1 VYAPAEQVH
10 ASGVVAVVV
19 TGLYLG
25 HRYPTLMSAASRLQM
40 EAFWRMVKFVLE
52 GIVFLLV
59 GLQLRF
65 IVHDLVHNQN
75 APLSL
80 VVEAT
85 VIVLA
90 VVVVTRFV
98 WLYPATYLVRLVPR
112 IRRRDPSPQMRYPTV
127 IAWAGMR
134 GVVTLAAALA
144 LPPTLAGGEQY
155 PRDLFVW
162 LAFSVIVGTL
172 VLQGVT
178 LPVVAR
184 WLRIPGD
191 DPKHDALV
199 EASVQQA
206 AAQAARDRLEKEVS
220 RNGQVPEAVLERL
233 QAMLT
238 DRTNMAW
245 ERLGGRR
252 RETPSEVY
260 SRLRRAMIDAERN
273 VFRRA
278 RDEGKIPEEVLRRA
292 QRDMDLE
299 ESLLHRE
306 DR

>member
-1 VYAPAEQVH
+1 
-10 ASGVVAVVV
+10 VAVVV

-40 EAFWRMVKFVLE
+40 DAFWRMVKFLLE
-52 GIVFLLV
+52 GLVFLLV

-65 IVHDLVHNQN
+65 IVQELH
-75 APLSL
+75 APLGT
-80 VVEAT
+80 VVVAT
-85 VIVLA
+85 VAVLA
-90 VVVVTRFV
+90 IVVACRFI
-98 WLYPATYLVRLVPR
+98 WLYPATYLTRLIPRVRE
-112 IRRRDPSPQMRYPTV
+112 RDPAPPWQFPTV

-144 LPPTLAGGEQY
+144 LPPVLAGGRPY

-172 VLQGVT
+172 VLQGIT

-184 WLRIPGD
+184 KLRIEGD
-191 DPKHDALV
+191 DEKEDALA
-199 EASVQQA
+199 EAAVQQA
-206 AAQAARDRLEKEVS
+206 AARAAGERLEKEQA
-220 RNGQVPEAVLERL
+220 RNGQVPEAVVERL
-233 QAMLT
+233 TAMLAE
-238 DRTNMAW
+238 RTNIAW
-245 ERLGGRR
+245 ERLGGRS
-252 RETPSEVY
+252 RETPSDAY
-260 SRLRRAMIDAERN
+260 SRLRRAMLDAERN

-299 ESLLHRE
+299 ESLLTRE